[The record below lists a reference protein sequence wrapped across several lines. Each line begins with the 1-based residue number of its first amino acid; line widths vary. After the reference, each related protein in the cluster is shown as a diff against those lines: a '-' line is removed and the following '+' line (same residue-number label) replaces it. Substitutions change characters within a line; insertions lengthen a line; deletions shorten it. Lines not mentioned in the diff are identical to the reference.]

1 MTRVF
6 DDDINSPQHLRTR
19 FVAEF
24 DQFFKS
30 VVAWIDF
37 IQKTNGVLRRQAI
50 ESNGCDGQDTLRVV
64 RDIGFPIVHDRVDL
78 FEDEFLG
85 DVL

>member
-6 DDDINSPQHLRTR
+6 DDDINCPQHFRSG
-19 FVAEF
+19 FVSEF
-24 DQFFKS
+24 DQLFKS
-30 VVAWIDF
+30 VVARIDF
-37 IQKTNGVLRRQAI
+37 IQKTDGVLGRQAI
-50 ESNGCDGQDTLRVV
+50 ESNGCDVQDALRVV
-64 RDIGFPIVHDRVDL
+64 RDIGFPVVHDRVDL